1 MWSSPP
7 GHSIRYPEV
16 TTCGTAIRRAGL
28 CELRGFS
35 LRTLRPRFAP
45 FAVKGLISP
54 EASKTLN
61 RKGRKVRIA
70 HSG

>member
-16 TTCGTAIRRAGL
+16 TTCGTAIRCAGL
-28 CELRGFS
+28 WRGFS
-35 LRTLRPRFAP
+35 LRTLRPCFAP

-54 EASKTLN
+54 EASRTLN
-61 RKGRKVRIA
+61 RKVRKA
-70 HSG
+70 